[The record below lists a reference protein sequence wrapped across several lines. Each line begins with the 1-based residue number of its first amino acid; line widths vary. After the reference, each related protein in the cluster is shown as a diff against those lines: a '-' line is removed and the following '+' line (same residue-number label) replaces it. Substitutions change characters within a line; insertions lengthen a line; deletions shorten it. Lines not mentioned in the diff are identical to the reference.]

1 MQMSKKLSNAK
12 PESCLCESCTCTECK
27 EECYGHCRSCGSPTY
42 ACNSYQTEGSKRN
55 GKRPPSPEELAE
67 AERML
72 DDPALSVP
80 EALRPAFDTTGLDLQ
95 TVADLELA
103 EREYRGGLRLA
114 ESGLRRMADAVA
126 IAHEALC
133 GAVRISENSVQGS
146 CDNLSQLKYG
156 NRGDNSFGAWCDYM
170 GINRK
175 AAERMLHVSTLFDHS
190 SPRQQKLLEELAP
203 SLLYAAASP
212 SAPPQLVDGVKNG
225 DITTHKQ
232 YKELEAKYKAA
243 QQENADKDKKL
254 QQVEDN
260 RKTLEKQLNTA
271 EDERAAAA
279 ERADYFKQRAE
290 AAESRP
296 VEVVGASPE
305 DIARWKAEGEKTAS
319 DRLAAEMAAAVSAG
333 QARASAA
340 AAEAAKIK
348 KQLASARRYAEN
360 TTHRADVLAAQL
372 RDVKAQLQTEK
383 DKSAGADALAAQLAD
398 AQRQIAGLQAQLRQ
412 PQAPPAPSPPPDDM
426 PEVIPCNRCA
436 LYTWCLGLQFDDGV
450 QDFLNDPDAEDTLY
464 DRLSGCTA
472 GVWEKPAPAAVDREQ
487 QDPV

>member
-12 PESCLCESCTCTECK
+12 PESCLCESCTCTGCK
-27 EECYGHCRSCGSPTY
+27 EECYGHCRSCDSPTY
-42 ACNSYQTEGSKRN
+42 ACDSYQTEGSKRN

-72 DDPALSVP
+72 DDPAQSAP
-80 EALRPAFDTTGLDLQ
+80 EALLPDAAPPAFDTTGLDLQ
-95 TVADLELA
+95 TVVDLELA
-103 EREYRGGLRLA
+103 EREYRGGLRMA
-114 ESGLRRMADAVA
+114 ERGLWRMADAVA
-126 IAHEALC
+126 IAHEAFSTC
-133 GAVRISENSVQGS
+133 ATKCRIGETGQFDKQEVN
-146 CDNLSQLKYG
+146 
-156 NRGDNSFGAWCDYM
+156 FGAWCGYM

-175 AAERMLHVSTLFDHS
+175 AAERLLQVSKLLDNST
-190 SPRQQKLLEELAP
+190 PKQQKLLEELAP

-212 SAPPQLVDGVKNG
+212 SAPAQLVEGVKNG

-398 AQRQIAGLQAQLRQ
+398 AQQQIAGLQAQLRQ